1 MKEKSKQNIQE
12 IELYKKFKRISV
24 AEFFERNRHLLG
36 FDSPRK
42 ALLIAVKE
50 YVDNSLDAC
59 EEYKILPDIKVEI
72 DRLENDIYK
81 VIVEDNGP
89 GIPYENVPEIFGSF
103 LFGSKFHRFIST
115 RGKQGIGASA
125 ITLYSQLTTK
135 EPVEIITK
143 IKNKEKGIKYKIKI
157 DVKTNTPIILEKEE
171 VEMKKESG
179 TIVKAKIIGQYIKGK
194 QSVDEYIRLTALINP
209 HANIIYKNPDGEKF
223 VYKRIINEIPEL
235 KEVKPHPYGIELGY
249 FDRLIRETKEKT
261 LLNFLTKTFS
271 SVGQNT
277 AMEVLKK
284 AKLDPDID
292 PKTLNDDQ
300 IIKLYNALQNAKLR
314 AIPSKYIITL
324 GRDIILKSME
334 NMLKP
339 EYMAAI
345 KRRPALYRGI
355 PFIVEVGIAYGG
367 EINEFQYYR
376 FANRVPLLYK
386 PGEDAIT
393 HALKEIN
400 WKHYGFEVEGEFPKD
415 PMAILVHVA
424 SVWLPFTSES
434 KEAIAPYDEIVREIE
449 LGIKNALRELSIYI
463 KKKRALETIGDKY
476 KNLYGYGLEVID
488 SLSSILDIERENVE
502 ERVKERIKKEL
513 VNDIYEILKSVREV
527 KNLLK
532 EGKEDRAVTLIKN
545 MLKDTVKINL
555 LSEKELE
562 DMIIEV
568 INDVKK
574 NKLSLLS

>member
-59 EEYKILPDIKVEI
+59 EEYRILPDIKVEI

-125 ITLYSQLTTK
+125 VTLYSQLTTK

-143 IKNKEKGIKYKIKI
+143 MKNKEKGIKYKIKI

-209 HANIIYKNPDGEKF
+209 HANIIYKNPDGERF

-249 FDRLIRETKEKT
+249 FDRLIRETKEET

-292 PKTLNDDQ
+292 PKSLNDDQ

-314 AIPSKYIITL
+314 AIPSKYIVTL

-334 NMLKP
+334 NILKP

-488 SLSSILDIERENVE
+488 SLSSILDIEKEKVE

-562 DMIIEV
+562 DMIVEV

>member
-1 MKEKSKQNIQE
+1 MKEKSKQNVQE
-12 IELYKKFKRISV
+12 AELYKKFKRISV

-59 EEYKILPDIKVEI
+59 EEYRILPDIKVEI
-72 DRLENDIYK
+72 DKLEEDTYK
-81 VIVEDNGP
+81 VTVEDNGP
-89 GIPYENVPEIFGSF
+89 GIPYESVPEIFGSF

-125 ITLYSQLTTK
+125 VTLYSQLTTK
-135 EPVEIITK
+135 EPIEIITK
-143 IKNKEKGIKYKIKI
+143 MKNKEKGIKYKIKI
-157 DVKTNTPIILEKEE
+157 DIKTNTPIILEKEE

-249 FDRLIRETKEKT
+249 FDRLIRETNQKT

-277 AMEVLKK
+277 AIEILKK
-284 AKLDPDID
+284 AKLDSDMD
-292 PKTLNDDQ
+292 PRTLNDDQ
-300 IIKLYNALQNAKLR
+300 IIKLYNTLQNAKLR
-314 AIPSKYIITL
+314 AIPSKYIVTL

-334 NMLKP
+334 NILKP

-376 FANRVPLLYK
+376 FANRVPLLYR

-434 KEAIAPYDEIVREIE
+434 KEAIAPYDEIVKEIE

-463 KKKRALETIGDKY
+463 KKKKALETIGDKY
-476 KNLYGYGLEVID
+476 KNLYGYGLEIID
-488 SLSSILDIERENVE
+488 SLSSILDIEKENAE
-502 ERVKERIKKEL
+502 KRIKERIKKEL

-532 EGKEDRAVTLIKN
+532 EGKEDRAVSLIKN
-545 MLKDTVKINL
+545 MLKDAVKINL

-562 DMIIEV
+562 DTIMEV

-574 NKLSLLS
+574 NKLSLLN

>member
-1 MKEKSKQNIQE
+1 MKEKIKQNIQE
-12 IELYKKFKRISV
+12 AELYKKFKRISV

-81 VIVEDNGP
+81 VTVEDNGP
-89 GIPYENVPEIFGSF
+89 GIPYESVPEIFGSF

-125 ITLYSQLTTK
+125 VTLYSQLTTK
-135 EPVEIITK
+135 EPIEIITK
-143 IKNKEKGIKYKIKI
+143 MKNKEKGIKYKIKI

-171 VEMKKESG
+171 IEIKKESG

-209 HANIIYKNPDGEKF
+209 HTNIIYKNPDEEKF
-223 VYKRIINEIPEL
+223 VYKRIINYIPEL

-249 FDRLIRETKEKT
+249 FDRLIRETKGKT
-261 LLNFLTKTFS
+261 LINFLTKTFS

-277 AMEVLKK
+277 AIEILKK
-284 AKLDPDID
+284 AKLDPDTD
-292 PKTLNDDQ
+292 PKNLNDDQ
-300 IIKLYNALQNAKLR
+300 IIKLYNALQNARLR
-314 AIPSKYIITL
+314 AIPSKYIVTL

-334 NMLKP
+334 NILKP

-345 KRRPALYRGI
+345 RRKPGLYRGI

-415 PMAILVHVA
+415 PMAILVHIA

-463 KKKRALETIGDKY
+463 KKKKALETIGDKY

-488 SLSSILDIERENVE
+488 SLSSILDIERENIE
-502 ERVKERIKKEL
+502 KRLKERIKKEL
-513 VNDIYEILKSVREV
+513 VNDVYEILKSVREV

-532 EGKEDRAVTLIKN
+532 EGKDDRAVTLIKN
-545 MLKDTVKINL
+545 MLKDIVKINL

-562 DMIIEV
+562 DTIMEV

-574 NKLSLLS
+574 NKLSLLN

>member
-1 MKEKSKQNIQE
+1 MKEKIKQNVQE
-12 IELYKKFKRISV
+12 AELYKKFKRISV

-72 DRLENDIYK
+72 DRLENDVYK
-81 VIVEDNGP
+81 VTVEDNGP
-89 GIPYENVPEIFGSF
+89 GIPYESVPEIFGSF

-125 ITLYSQLTTK
+125 VTLYSQLTTK

-143 IKNKEKGIKYKIKI
+143 MKNKEKGIKYKIKI
-157 DVKTNTPIILEKEE
+157 DIKTNTPIILEKEE
-171 VEMKKESG
+171 IEMKKESG
-179 TIVKAKIIGQYIKGK
+179 TIVKAKVIGQYIKGK

-223 VYKRIINEIPEL
+223 VYKRIINDIPEL

-277 AMEVLKK
+277 AIEILKK
-284 AKLDPDID
+284 AKLDLDTD

-314 AIPSKYIITL
+314 AIPSKYIVTL

-334 NMLKP
+334 NILKP

-345 KRRPALYRGI
+345 RRRPALYRGI

-434 KEAIAPYDEIVREIE
+434 KEAIAPYDEIVKEVE

-463 KKKRALETIGDKY
+463 KKKKALETIGDKY

-488 SLSSILDIERENVE
+488 SLSSILDIEKENIE
-502 ERVKERIKKEL
+502 KRIKERIKKEL

-527 KNLLK
+527 KSLLK

-545 MLKDTVKINL
+545 MLKDAVKINL

-562 DMIIEV
+562 DTIIEV

>member
-1 MKEKSKQNIQE
+1 MKEKIKQDVQE
-12 IELYKKFKRISV
+12 AELYKKFKRISV

-72 DRLENDIYK
+72 DRLENDAYK
-81 VIVEDNGP
+81 VTVEDNGP
-89 GIPYENVPEIFGSF
+89 GIPYESVPEIFGSF

-125 ITLYSQLTTK
+125 VTLYSQLTTK

-143 IKNKEKGIKYKIKI
+143 MKNKEKGIKYKIKI
-157 DVKTNTPIILEKEE
+157 DVKTNSPIILEKEE
-171 VEMKKESG
+171 IEMKKESG
-179 TIVKAKIIGQYIKGK
+179 TIVKAKLIGQYIKGK

-223 VYKRIINEIPEL
+223 VYKRIINDIPEL

-277 AMEVLKK
+277 AIEILKK
-284 AKLDPDID
+284 AKLDPDTD
-292 PKTLNDDQ
+292 PKNLNDDQ

-314 AIPSKYIITL
+314 AIPSKYIVTL

-334 NMLKP
+334 NILKP

-345 KRRPALYRGI
+345 RRKPALYRGI

-386 PGEDAIT
+386 SGEDAIT

-434 KEAIAPYDEIVREIE
+434 KEAIAPYDEIIKEIE
-449 LGIKNALRELSIYI
+449 LGIKNALRELSVYI
-463 KKKRALETIGDKY
+463 KKKKALETIGDKY

-488 SLSSILDIERENVE
+488 SLSSILDIEKEKVE
-502 ERVKERIKKEL
+502 KRVKERIKKEL

-532 EGKEDRAVTLIKN
+532 EGKDDRAVTLIKN

>member
-12 IELYKKFKRISV
+12 NELYKKFKRISV

-72 DRLENDIYK
+72 DKLGEDVYE
-81 VIVEDNGP
+81 VTVEDNGP
-89 GIPYENVPEIFGSF
+89 GIPYESVPEIFGSF

-125 ITLYSQLTTK
+125 VTLYSQLTTK

-143 IKNKEKGIKYKIKI
+143 MKNKEKGIRYKIKI
-157 DVKTNTPIILEKEE
+157 DVKTNTPLIVEKEE
-171 VEMKKESG
+171 IEIKKESG
-179 TIVKAKIIGQYIKGK
+179 TIIKAKIIGQYIKGK
-194 QSVDEYIRLTALINP
+194 QSVDEYIKLTALINP

-223 VYKRIINEIPEL
+223 TYKRIINEIPEL

-249 FDRLIRETKEKT
+249 FDRLIKETDEKT

-277 AMEVLKK
+277 AVEILKK
-284 AKLDPDID
+284 AKIDPDTD
-292 PKTLNDDQ
+292 PKNLNDDQ
-300 IIKLYNALQNAKLR
+300 IIKLYNALQNARLR
-314 AIPSKYIITL
+314 AIPSKYIVTL
-324 GRDIILKSME
+324 GSDIILKSME
-334 NMLKP
+334 NILKP

-345 KRRPALYRGI
+345 RRKPGLYRGI

-367 EINEFQYYR
+367 EITEFQYYR

-400 WKHYGFEVEGEFPKD
+400 WKHYGFEIEGEFPKD

-434 KEAIAPYDEIVREIE
+434 KEAIAPYDEIIREIE

-463 KKKRALETIGDKY
+463 KKKKALEIIGDKY
-476 KNLYGYGLEVID
+476 KNLYGYGLEIID
-488 SLSSILDIERENVE
+488 SLSSILDIEKQNVE
-502 ERVKERIKKEL
+502 KIIKERIKKEL
-513 VNDIYEILKSVREV
+513 VNDIYEILKSVKEV
-527 KNLLK
+527 KNYLK
-532 EGKEDRAVTLIKN
+532 EGKEDRAVALIKN
-545 MLKDTVKINL
+545 MLKDAVKVNL

-562 DMIIEV
+562 DTIIEV
-568 INDVKK
+568 INDAKK
-574 NKLSLLS
+574 NKLSLLN

>member
-1 MKEKSKQNIQE
+1 MKEKIKQNIQE
-12 IELYKKFKRISV
+12 AELYKKFKRISV
-24 AEFFERNRHLLG
+24 AEFFERNRHMLG

-72 DRLENDIYK
+72 DGLENDIYK
-81 VIVEDNGP
+81 VTVEDNGP

-125 ITLYSQLTTK
+125 VTLYSQLTTK

-143 IKNKEKGIKYKIKI
+143 MKNKEKGIKYKIKI

-171 VEMKKESG
+171 VEMKKDSG

-194 QSVDEYIRLTALINP
+194 QSVDEYIKLTALINP
-209 HANIIYKNPDGEKF
+209 HTNIIYKNPDGEKF
-223 VYKRIINEIPEL
+223 VYKRIINYIPEL

-249 FDRLIRETKEKT
+249 FDRLIREAKEKT
-261 LLNFLTKTFS
+261 LINFLTKTFS

-277 AMEVLKK
+277 AIEILKK

-300 IIKLYNALQNAKLR
+300 IIKLYNALQNARLR
-314 AIPSKYIITL
+314 AIPSKYIVTL

-334 NMLKP
+334 NILKP

-345 KRRPALYRGI
+345 RRKPGLYRGI

-367 EINEFQYYR
+367 GINEFQYYR

-415 PMAILVHVA
+415 PMAILVHIA

-463 KKKRALETIGDKY
+463 KKKKALETIGDKY

-488 SLSSILDIERENVE
+488 SLSSILDIERENIE
-502 ERVKERIKKEL
+502 KRLKERIKREL
-513 VNDIYEILKSVREV
+513 VNDVYEILKSVREV

-532 EGKEDRAVTLIKN
+532 EGKDDRAVTLIKN
-545 MLKDTVKINL
+545 MLKDAVKINL

-562 DMIIEV
+562 DTIMEV

-574 NKLSLLS
+574 NKLSLLN

>member
-1 MKEKSKQNIQE
+1 MKEKIKQNVQE
-12 IELYKKFKRISV
+12 AELYKKFKRISV

-42 ALLIAVKE
+42 ALLIAIKE

-72 DRLENDIYK
+72 DGLENDVYK
-81 VIVEDNGP
+81 ITVEDNGP

-125 ITLYSQLTTK
+125 VTLYSQLTTK

-143 IKNKEKGIKYKIKI
+143 TKNKEKGIKYKIKI
-157 DVKTNTPIILEKEE
+157 DVKTNSPIILEKEE

-194 QSVDEYIRLTALINP
+194 QSVDEYIKLTALINP

-223 VYKRIINEIPEL
+223 VYKRIINNIPEL

-277 AMEVLKK
+277 AIEILKK
-284 AKLDPDID
+284 AKLDPDMD
-292 PKTLNDDQ
+292 PKNLNDDQ

-314 AIPSKYIITL
+314 AIPSKYIVTL

-334 NMLKP
+334 NILKP

-345 KRRPALYRGI
+345 RRKPRLYRGI

-434 KEAIAPYDEIVREIE
+434 KEAIAPYDEIVKEIE

-463 KKKRALETIGDKY
+463 KKKKALETIGDKY

-488 SLSSILDIERENVE
+488 SLSSILDIKKENVE
-502 ERVKERIKKEL
+502 ERIKERIKKEL
-513 VNDIYEILKSVREV
+513 INDIYEILKSVREV

-532 EGKEDRAVTLIKN
+532 EGKDDRAVTLIKN
-545 MLKDTVKINL
+545 MLKDAVKINL
-555 LSEKELE
+555 LTEKELE

-574 NKLSLLS
+574 NKLSLLN

>member
-488 SLSSILDIERENVE
+488 SLSSILDIEKENVE
-502 ERVKERIKKEL
+502 ERVKERIRKEL

-532 EGKEDRAVTLIKN
+532 EGKEDRAVALIKN
-545 MLKDTVKINL
+545 MLKDAVKINL

>member
-1 MKEKSKQNIQE
+1 MKEKSRQNIQE

-42 ALLIAVKE
+42 ALLISVKE

-72 DRLENDIYK
+72 SKIENDIYK
-81 VIVEDNGP
+81 ISVEDNGP
-89 GIPYENVPEIFGSF
+89 GIPYESVPEIFGSF

-125 ITLYSQLTTK
+125 VTLYSQLTTK

-143 IKNKEKGIKYKIKI
+143 IKNKENGIKYKIKI
-157 DVKTNTPIILEKEE
+157 DVKTNTPIIVEKEE
-171 VEMKKESG
+171 IEIKKESG
-179 TIVKAKIIGQYIKGK
+179 TIVKAKIVGQYVKGK

-209 HANIIYKNPDGEKF
+209 HANITYKNPDGEKF

-235 KEVKPHPYGIELGY
+235 KEVKPHPYGIEIGY
-249 FDRLIRETKEKT
+249 FERLIRETNEKT

-277 AMEVLKK
+277 AMEILKK

-292 PKTLNDDQ
+292 PKNLDDDQ
-300 IIKLYNALQNAKLR
+300 IIKLYNALQNVKLR
-314 AIPSKYIITL
+314 AIPSKYIVTL

-334 NMLKP
+334 NILKP
-339 EYMAAI
+339 EYMVAI
-345 KRRPALYRGI
+345 KRKPKLYRGI

-367 EINEFQYYR
+367 EITEFQYYR

-434 KEAIAPYDEIVREIE
+434 KEAIAPYDEIVKEIE
-449 LGIKNALRELSIYI
+449 LGIKNVLRELSVYI

-476 KNLYGYGLEVID
+476 KSLYGYGLEVID

-502 ERVKERIKKEL
+502 KRVKERIKKEL
-513 VNDIYEILKSVREV
+513 VNDIYEILKSVKEV

-532 EGKEDRAVTLIKN
+532 EGKDDKAIALIKN

-562 DMIIEV
+562 NIIIEV

-574 NKLSLLS
+574 NKLSLLN

>member
-1 MKEKSKQNIQE
+1 MKEKSKQNVQE
-12 IELYKKFKRISV
+12 NELYKKFKRISV

-72 DRLENDIYK
+72 DKLEEDVYE
-81 VIVEDNGP
+81 VTVEDNGP
-89 GIPYENVPEIFGSF
+89 GIPYESVPEIFGSF

-125 ITLYSQLTTK
+125 VTLYSQLTTK

-143 IKNKEKGIKYKIKI
+143 MKNKEKGIRYKVKI
-157 DVKTNTPIILEKEE
+157 DVKTNTPLIVEKEE
-171 VEMKKESG
+171 IDMKKESG
-179 TIVKAKIIGQYIKGK
+179 TIIKAKIIGQYIKGK
-194 QSVDEYIRLTALINP
+194 QSVDEYIKLTALINP
-209 HANIIYKNPDGEKF
+209 HTNIIYKNPDGEKF
-223 VYKRIINEIPEL
+223 IYKRIINEIPEL

-249 FDRLIRETKEKT
+249 FDRLIKETDKKT

-277 AMEVLKK
+277 AVEILKK
-284 AKLDPDID
+284 AKID
-292 PKTLNDDQ
+292 PNTDPKNLNDDQ
-300 IIKLYNALQNAKLR
+300 IIKLYNALQNARLR
-314 AIPSKYIITL
+314 AIPSKYIVTL
-324 GRDIILKSME
+324 GSDIILKSME
-334 NMLKP
+334 NILKP

-345 KRRPALYRGI
+345 RRKPGLYRGI

-367 EINEFQYYR
+367 EITEFQYYR

-393 HALKEIN
+393 HALKEIS
-400 WKHYGFEVEGEFPKD
+400 WKHYGFEIEGEFPKD

-434 KEAIAPYDEIVREIE
+434 KEAIAPYDEIIREIE

-463 KKKRALETIGDKY
+463 KKKKALEIIGDKY
-476 KNLYGYGLEVID
+476 KNLYGYGLEIID
-488 SLSSILDIERENVE
+488 SLSSILDIEKQNVE
-502 ERVKERIKKEL
+502 KIIKERIKKEL
-513 VNDIYEILKSVREV
+513 VNDIYEILKSVKEV
-527 KNLLK
+527 KNYLK
-532 EGKEDRAVTLIKN
+532 EGKEDRAVALIKN
-545 MLKDTVKINL
+545 MLKDAVKVNL

-562 DMIIEV
+562 DTIIEV
-568 INDVKK
+568 INDAKK
-574 NKLSLLS
+574 NKLSLLN

>member
-1 MKEKSKQNIQE
+1 MKEKIKQNVQE
-12 IELYKKFKRISV
+12 AELYKKFKRISV

-72 DRLENDIYK
+72 DRLENDVYK

-89 GIPYENVPEIFGSF
+89 GIPYESVPEIFGSF

-125 ITLYSQLTTK
+125 VTLYSQLTTK

-143 IKNKEKGIKYKIKI
+143 MKNKEKGIKYKIKI
-157 DVKTNTPIILEKEE
+157 DIKTNTPIILEKEE
-171 VEMKKESG
+171 IEVKKESG
-179 TIVKAKIIGQYIKGK
+179 TIVKAKVIGQYIKGK

-223 VYKRIINEIPEL
+223 VYKRIINDIPEL

-277 AMEVLKK
+277 AIEILKK
-284 AKLDPDID
+284 AKLDPDTD
-292 PKTLNDDQ
+292 PKNLNDDQ

-314 AIPSKYIITL
+314 AIPSKYIVTL

-334 NMLKP
+334 NILKP

-345 KRRPALYRGI
+345 RRRPALYRGI

-434 KEAIAPYDEIVREIE
+434 KEAIAPYDEIVKEVE

-463 KKKRALETIGDKY
+463 KKKKALETIGDKY
-476 KNLYGYGLEVID
+476 KNLYGYGLEVIE
-488 SLSSILDIERENVE
+488 SLSSILDIERENIE
-502 ERVKERIKKEL
+502 KRIKERIKKEL

-532 EGKEDRAVTLIKN
+532 EGKDDRAVTLIKN
-545 MLKDTVKINL
+545 MLKDAVKINL

-562 DMIIEV
+562 DTIIEV

>member
-1 MKEKSKQNIQE
+1 MKEKIKQNVQE
-12 IELYKKFKRISV
+12 AELYKKFKRISV

-72 DRLENDIYK
+72 DGLENDIYK
-81 VIVEDNGP
+81 VTVEDNGP
-89 GIPYENVPEIFGSF
+89 GIPYESVPEIFGSF

-125 ITLYSQLTTK
+125 VTLYSQLTTK

-143 IKNKEKGIKYKIKI
+143 MKNKEKGIKYKIKI

-194 QSVDEYIRLTALINP
+194 QSVDEYIKLTALINP
-209 HANIIYKNPDGEKF
+209 HTNIIYKNPDGEKF
-223 VYKRIINEIPEL
+223 VYKRIINYIPEL

-249 FDRLIRETKEKT
+249 FDRLIREAKEKT
-261 LLNFLTKTFS
+261 LINFLTKTFS

-277 AMEVLKK
+277 AIEILKK

-300 IIKLYNALQNAKLR
+300 IIKLYNALQNARLR
-314 AIPSKYIITL
+314 AIPSKYIVTL

-334 NMLKP
+334 NILKP

-345 KRRPALYRGI
+345 RRKPGLYRGI

-367 EINEFQYYR
+367 GINEFQYYR

-415 PMAILVHVA
+415 PMAILVHIA

-463 KKKRALETIGDKY
+463 KKKKALETIGDKY

-488 SLSSILDIERENVE
+488 SLSSILDIERENIE
-502 ERVKERIKKEL
+502 KRLKERIKKEL
-513 VNDIYEILKSVREV
+513 VNDVYEILKSVREV

-532 EGKEDRAVTLIKN
+532 EGKDDRAVTLIKN
-545 MLKDTVKINL
+545 MLKDAVKINL

-562 DMIIEV
+562 DTIMEV

-574 NKLSLLS
+574 NKLSLLN

>member
-72 DRLENDIYK
+72 DRLENDVYK

-143 IKNKEKGIKYKIKI
+143 MKNKEKGIKYKIKI

-277 AMEVLKK
+277 AIEVLKK
-284 AKLDPDID
+284 AKLDPDTD
-292 PKTLNDDQ
+292 PKNLNDDQ

-314 AIPSKYIITL
+314 AIPSKYIVTL

-334 NMLKP
+334 NILKP

-488 SLSSILDIERENVE
+488 SLSSILDIEKENVE
-502 ERVKERIKKEL
+502 ERVKERIRKEL

-532 EGKEDRAVTLIKN
+532 EGKEDRAVALIKN
-545 MLKDTVKINL
+545 MLKDAVKINL

>member
-1 MKEKSKQNIQE
+1 MKEKIKQNVQE
-12 IELYKKFKRISV
+12 AELYKKFKRISV

-72 DRLENDIYK
+72 DRLENDVYK
-81 VIVEDNGP
+81 VTVEDNGP
-89 GIPYENVPEIFGSF
+89 GIPYESVPEIFGSF

-125 ITLYSQLTTK
+125 VTLYSQLTTK

-143 IKNKEKGIKYKIKI
+143 MKNKEKGIKYKIKI
-157 DVKTNTPIILEKEE
+157 DIKTNTPIILEKEKI
-171 VEMKKESG
+171 EMKKESG
-179 TIVKAKIIGQYIKGK
+179 TIVKAKVIGQYIKGK

-223 VYKRIINEIPEL
+223 VYKRIINDIPEL

-277 AMEVLKK
+277 AIEILKK
-284 AKLDPDID
+284 AKLDPDTD

-314 AIPSKYIITL
+314 AIPSKYIVTL

-334 NMLKP
+334 NILKP

-345 KRRPALYRGI
+345 RRRPALYRGI

-434 KEAIAPYDEIVREIE
+434 KEAIAPYDEIVKEVE

-463 KKKRALETIGDKY
+463 KKKKALETIGDKY
-476 KNLYGYGLEVID
+476 KNLYGYGLEVIN
-488 SLSSILDIERENVE
+488 SLSSILDIEKENIE
-502 ERVKERIKKEL
+502 KRIKERIKKEL

-532 EGKEDRAVTLIKN
+532 EGKDDRAVTLIKN
-545 MLKDTVKINL
+545 MLKDAVKINL

-562 DMIIEV
+562 DTIIEV

>member
-1 MKEKSKQNIQE
+1 MKEKTKQNVQE
-12 IELYKKFKRISV
+12 AELYKKFKRISV

-72 DRLENDIYK
+72 DRLENDVYK
-81 VIVEDNGP
+81 ITVEDNGP

-125 ITLYSQLTTK
+125 VTLYSQLTTK

-157 DVKTNTPIILEKEE
+157 DVKTNAPIILEKEE
-171 VEMKKESG
+171 VEVKKESG

-209 HANIIYKNPDGEKF
+209 HANITYKNPDGEKF
-223 VYKRIINEIPEL
+223 VYKRIINDIPEL

-277 AMEVLKK
+277 AIEVLKK
-284 AKLDPDID
+284 AKLDPDTD

-300 IIKLYNALQNAKLR
+300 IIKLYNTLQNAKLR
-314 AIPSKYIITL
+314 AIPAKYIVTL

-334 NMLKP
+334 NILKP

-345 KRRPALYRGI
+345 RRKPALYRGI
-355 PFIVEVGIAYGG
+355 PFIVEVGVAYGG
-367 EINEFQYYR
+367 EITEFQYYR

-463 KKKRALETIGDKY
+463 KKKKALETIGDKY

-488 SLSSILDIERENVE
+488 SLSSILDIEKEKVE
-502 ERVKERIKKEL
+502 GRVKERIKKEL

-532 EGKEDRAVTLIKN
+532 EGKDDRAVTLIKN

-562 DMIIEV
+562 DMIVEV

-574 NKLSLLS
+574 NKLNLLS

>member
-1 MKEKSKQNIQE
+1 MKEKIKQNVQE
-12 IELYKKFKRISV
+12 AELYKKFKRISV

-72 DRLENDIYK
+72 DRLEEDTYK
-81 VIVEDNGP
+81 VTVEDNGP
-89 GIPYENVPEIFGSF
+89 GIPYESVPEIFGSF

-125 ITLYSQLTTK
+125 VTLYSQLTTK

-143 IKNKEKGIKYKIKI
+143 MKNKEKGIKYKIKI
-157 DVKTNTPIILEKEE
+157 DIKTNTPIILEKEE

-249 FDRLIRETKEKT
+249 FDRLIRETNQKT

-277 AMEVLKK
+277 AIEVLKK
-284 AKLDPDID
+284 AKLDPDTD
-292 PKTLNDDQ
+292 PRTLNDDQ

-314 AIPSKYIITL
+314 AIPSKYIVTL

-334 NMLKP
+334 NILKP

-376 FANRVPLLYK
+376 FANRVPLLYR

-434 KEAIAPYDEIVREIE
+434 KEAIAPYDEIVKEIE

-463 KKKRALETIGDKY
+463 KKKKALETIGDKY
-476 KNLYGYGLEVID
+476 KNLYGYGLEIID
-488 SLSSILDIERENVE
+488 SLSSILDIEKENAE
-502 ERVKERIKKEL
+502 KRIKERIKKEL

-532 EGKEDRAVTLIKN
+532 EGKEDRAVSLIKN
-545 MLKDTVKINL
+545 MLKDAVKINL

-562 DMIIEV
+562 DTIMEV

-574 NKLSLLS
+574 NKLSLLN

>member
-1 MKEKSKQNIQE
+1 MKEKIKQNVQE
-12 IELYKKFKRISV
+12 AELYKKFKRISV

-59 EEYKILPDIKVEI
+59 EEYRILPDIKVEI
-72 DRLENDIYK
+72 DRLENDVYK
-81 VIVEDNGP
+81 VTVEDNGP
-89 GIPYENVPEIFGSF
+89 GIPYESVPEIFGSF

-125 ITLYSQLTTK
+125 VTLYSQLTTK

-143 IKNKEKGIKYKIKI
+143 MKNKEKGIKYKIKI
-157 DVKTNTPIILEKEE
+157 DIKTNTPIILEKEE
-171 VEMKKESG
+171 AEMKKESG
-179 TIVKAKIIGQYIKGK
+179 TIVKAKVIGQYIKGK

-223 VYKRIINEIPEL
+223 VYKRIINDIPEL

-277 AMEVLKK
+277 AIEILKK
-284 AKLDPDID
+284 AKLDPDTD
-292 PKTLNDDQ
+292 PKSLNDDQ

-314 AIPSKYIITL
+314 AIPSKYIVTL

-334 NMLKP
+334 NILKP

-345 KRRPALYRGI
+345 RRRPALYRGI

-434 KEAIAPYDEIVREIE
+434 KEAIAPYDEIVKEVE

-463 KKKRALETIGDKY
+463 KKKKALETIGDKY

-488 SLSSILDIERENVE
+488 SLSSILDIERENIE
-502 ERVKERIKKEL
+502 KRIKERIKKEL

-532 EGKEDRAVTLIKN
+532 EGKDDRAVTLIKN
-545 MLKDTVKINL
+545 MLKDAVKINL

-562 DMIIEV
+562 DTIIEV

-574 NKLSLLS
+574 NKLSLLN

>member
-72 DRLENDIYK
+72 SKIENDIYK
-81 VIVEDNGP
+81 ISVEDNGP
-89 GIPYENVPEIFGSF
+89 GIPYESVPEIFGSF

-125 ITLYSQLTTK
+125 VTLYSQLTTK

-157 DVKTNTPIILEKEE
+157 DVKTNTPIIVEKEE
-171 VEMKKESG
+171 IEIKKESG
-179 TIVKAKIIGQYIKGK
+179 TIVKAKIIGQYVKGK

-209 HANIIYKNPDGEKF
+209 HANINYKNPDGEKF

-235 KEVKPHPYGIELGY
+235 KEVKPHHYGIEIGY
-249 FDRLIRETKEKT
+249 FERLIRETNEKT

-277 AMEVLKK
+277 AIEILKK
-284 AKLDPDID
+284 AKLDPNTD
-292 PKTLNDDQ
+292 PKSLDDDQ
-300 IIKLYNALQNAKLR
+300 IIKLYNALQNIKLR
-314 AIPSKYIITL
+314 AIPSKYIVTL

-334 NMLKP
+334 NILKP
-339 EYMAAI
+339 EYMVAI
-345 KRRPALYRGI
+345 KRKPKLYRGI

-367 EINEFQYYR
+367 EITEFQYYR

-393 HALKEIN
+393 YSLKEIN

-415 PMAILVHVA
+415 PIAILVHVA

-434 KEAIAPYDEIVREIE
+434 KEAIAPYDEIIKEIE
-449 LGIKNALRELSIYI
+449 LGIKNVLRELSVYI
-463 KKKRALETIGDKY
+463 KKKKALETVGDKY

-488 SLSSILDIERENVE
+488 SLSSILNIEKENVE
-502 ERVKERIKKEL
+502 KRVKERIKKEL
-513 VNDIYEILKSVREV
+513 VNDIYEILKSVKEV

-532 EGKEDRAVTLIKN
+532 EGKNDKAIALIKN
-545 MLKDTVKINL
+545 MLKDIVKINL

-562 DMIIEV
+562 NIIIEV

-574 NKLSLLS
+574 NKLSLLN

>member
-1 MKEKSKQNIQE
+1 MKEKIKQNVQE
-12 IELYKKFKRISV
+12 AELYKKFKRISV
-24 AEFFERNRHLLG
+24 AEFFERNRHMLG

-72 DRLENDIYK
+72 DGLENDIYK
-81 VIVEDNGP
+81 VTVEDNGP
-89 GIPYENVPEIFGSF
+89 GIPYESVPEIFGSF

-125 ITLYSQLTTK
+125 VTLYSQLTTK

-143 IKNKEKGIKYKIKI
+143 MKNKEKGIKYKIKI

-171 VEMKKESG
+171 VEMKKDSG

-194 QSVDEYIRLTALINP
+194 QSVDEYIKLTALINP
-209 HANIIYKNPDGEKF
+209 HTNIIYKNPDGEKF
-223 VYKRIINEIPEL
+223 VYKRIINYIPEL

-249 FDRLIRETKEKT
+249 FDRLIREAKEKT
-261 LLNFLTKTFS
+261 LINFLTKTFS

-277 AMEVLKK
+277 AIEILKK

-300 IIKLYNALQNAKLR
+300 IIKLYNALQNARLR
-314 AIPSKYIITL
+314 AIPSKYIVTL

-334 NMLKP
+334 NILKP

-345 KRRPALYRGI
+345 RRKPGLYRGI

-367 EINEFQYYR
+367 GINEFQYYR

-415 PMAILVHVA
+415 PMAILVHIA

-463 KKKRALETIGDKY
+463 KKKKALETIGDKY

-488 SLSSILDIERENVE
+488 SLSSILDIERENIE
-502 ERVKERIKKEL
+502 KRLKERIKREL
-513 VNDIYEILKSVREV
+513 VNDVYEILKSVREV

-532 EGKEDRAVTLIKN
+532 EGKDDRAVTLIKN
-545 MLKDTVKINL
+545 MLKDAVKINL

-562 DMIIEV
+562 DTIMEV

-574 NKLSLLS
+574 NKLSLLN

>member
-1 MKEKSKQNIQE
+1 MKEKIKQNIQE
-12 IELYKKFKRISV
+12 AELYKKFKRISV

-81 VIVEDNGP
+81 VTVEDNGP
-89 GIPYENVPEIFGSF
+89 GIPYESVPEIFGSF

-125 ITLYSQLTTK
+125 VTLYSQLTTK
-135 EPVEIITK
+135 EPIEIITK
-143 IKNKEKGIKYKIKI
+143 MKNKEKGIKYKIKI

-171 VEMKKESG
+171 IEIKKESG

-209 HANIIYKNPDGEKF
+209 HTNIIYKNPDEEKF
-223 VYKRIINEIPEL
+223 VYKRIINYIPEL

-249 FDRLIRETKEKT
+249 FDRLIRETKGKT
-261 LLNFLTKTFS
+261 LINFLTKTFS

-277 AMEVLKK
+277 AIEILKK
-284 AKLDPDID
+284 AKLDPDTD
-292 PKTLNDDQ
+292 PKNLNDDQ
-300 IIKLYNALQNAKLR
+300 IIKLYNALQNARLR
-314 AIPSKYIITL
+314 AIPSKYIVTL

-334 NMLKP
+334 NILKP

-345 KRRPALYRGI
+345 RRKPGLYRGI

-415 PMAILVHVA
+415 PMAILVHIA

-463 KKKRALETIGDKY
+463 KKKKALETIGDKY

-488 SLSSILDIERENVE
+488 SLSSILDIERENIE
-502 ERVKERIKKEL
+502 KRLKERIKKEL
-513 VNDIYEILKSVREV
+513 VNDVYEILKSVREV

-532 EGKEDRAVTLIKN
+532 EGKDDRAVTLIKN
-545 MLKDTVKINL
+545 MLKDAVKINL

-562 DMIIEV
+562 DTIMEV

-574 NKLSLLS
+574 NKLSLLN

>member
-1 MKEKSKQNIQE
+1 MKEKSKQNVQE
-12 IELYKKFKRISV
+12 NELYKKFKRISV

-72 DRLENDIYK
+72 DKLEEDVYE
-81 VIVEDNGP
+81 VTVEDNGP

-125 ITLYSQLTTK
+125 VTLYSQLTTK

-143 IKNKEKGIKYKIKI
+143 MKNKEKGIRYKVKI
-157 DVKTNTPIILEKEE
+157 DVKTNTPLIVEKEE
-171 VEMKKESG
+171 IEMKKESG
-179 TIVKAKIIGQYIKGK
+179 TIIKAKIMGQYIKGK
-194 QSVDEYIRLTALINP
+194 QSVDEYIKLTALINP

-223 VYKRIINEIPEL
+223 TYKRIINEIPEL

-249 FDRLIRETKEKT
+249 FDRLIKETDEKT

-277 AMEVLKK
+277 AVEILKK
-284 AKLDPDID
+284 AKIDPDTD
-292 PKTLNDDQ
+292 PKNLNDDQ
-300 IIKLYNALQNAKLR
+300 IIKLYNALQNARLR
-314 AIPSKYIITL
+314 AIPSKYIVTL

-334 NMLKP
+334 NILKP

-345 KRRPALYRGI
+345 RRKPGLYRGI

-400 WKHYGFEVEGEFPKD
+400 WKHYGFEIEGEFPKD

-434 KEAIAPYDEIVREIE
+434 KEAIAPYDEIIREIE

-463 KKKRALETIGDKY
+463 KKKKALETIGDKY
-476 KNLYGYGLEVID
+476 KNLYGYGLEIID
-488 SLSSILDIERENVE
+488 SLSSILDIEKQNIEKRI
-502 ERVKERIKKEL
+502 KERIKKEL
-513 VNDIYEILKSVREV
+513 VNDIYEILKSVKEV
-527 KNLLK
+527 KNYLK
-532 EGKEDRAVTLIKN
+532 EEKEDRAVALIKN
-545 MLKDTVKINL
+545 MLKDAVKVNL

-562 DMIIEV
+562 DTIIEV
-568 INDVKK
+568 INDAKK
-574 NKLSLLS
+574 NKLSLLN

>member
-1 MKEKSKQNIQE
+1 MKEKSKQNVQE
-12 IELYKKFKRISV
+12 AELYKKFKRISV

-72 DRLENDIYK
+72 DRLENDVYK
-81 VIVEDNGP
+81 VTVEDNGP
-89 GIPYENVPEIFGSF
+89 GIPYESVPEIFGSF

-125 ITLYSQLTTK
+125 VTLYSQLTTK

-143 IKNKEKGIKYKIKI
+143 MKNKEKGIKYKIKI
-157 DVKTNTPIILEKEE
+157 DIKTNTPIILEKEE
-171 VEMKKESG
+171 IEMKKESG
-179 TIVKAKIIGQYIKGK
+179 TIVKAKVIGQYIKGK

-223 VYKRIINEIPEL
+223 VYKRIINDIPEL

-277 AMEVLKK
+277 AIEILKK
-284 AKLDPDID
+284 AKLDPDTD
-292 PKTLNDDQ
+292 PKNLNDDQ

-314 AIPSKYIITL
+314 AIPSKYIVTL

-334 NMLKP
+334 NILKP

-345 KRRPALYRGI
+345 RRKPGLYRGI

-367 EINEFQYYR
+367 GINEFQYYR

-415 PMAILVHVA
+415 PMAILVHIA

-463 KKKRALETIGDKY
+463 KKKKALETIGDKY

-488 SLSSILDIERENVE
+488 SLSSILDIERENIE
-502 ERVKERIKKEL
+502 KRLKERIKREL
-513 VNDIYEILKSVREV
+513 VNDVYEILKSVREV

-532 EGKEDRAVTLIKN
+532 EGKDDRAVTLIKN
-545 MLKDTVKINL
+545 MLKDAVKINL

-562 DMIIEV
+562 DTIMEV

-574 NKLSLLS
+574 NKLSLLN

>member
-1 MKEKSKQNIQE
+1 MKEKSKQNVQE
-12 IELYKKFKRISV
+12 NELYKKFKRISV

-72 DRLENDIYK
+72 DKLGEDVYE
-81 VIVEDNGP
+81 VTVEDNGP

-125 ITLYSQLTTK
+125 VTLYSQLTTK

-143 IKNKEKGIKYKIKI
+143 MKNKEKGIRYKVKI
-157 DVKTNTPIILEKEE
+157 DVKTNTPLIVEKEE
-171 VEMKKESG
+171 IEMKKESG
-179 TIVKAKIIGQYIKGK
+179 TIIKAKIIGQYIKGK
-194 QSVDEYIRLTALINP
+194 QSVDEYIKLTALINP

-223 VYKRIINEIPEL
+223 TYKRIINEIPEL

-249 FDRLIRETKEKT
+249 FDRLIKETDEKT

-277 AMEVLKK
+277 AVEILKK
-284 AKLDPDID
+284 AKIDPDTD
-292 PKTLNDDQ
+292 PKNLNDDQ
-300 IIKLYNALQNAKLR
+300 IIKLYNALQNARLR
-314 AIPSKYIITL
+314 AIPSKYIVTL

-334 NMLKP
+334 NILKP

-345 KRRPALYRGI
+345 RRKPGLYRGI

-367 EINEFQYYR
+367 EMTEFQYYR

-400 WKHYGFEVEGEFPKD
+400 WKHYGFEIEGEFPKD

-434 KEAIAPYDEIVREIE
+434 KEAIAPYDEIIREIE

-463 KKKRALETIGDKY
+463 KKKKALETIGDKY
-476 KNLYGYGLEVID
+476 KNLYGYGLEIID
-488 SLSSILDIERENVE
+488 SLSSILDIEKQNVE
-502 ERVKERIKKEL
+502 KRIKERIKKEL
-513 VNDIYEILKSVREV
+513 VNDIYEILKSVKEV
-527 KNLLK
+527 KNYLK
-532 EGKEDRAVTLIKN
+532 EGKEDRAVALIKN
-545 MLKDTVKINL
+545 MLKDAVKVNL

-562 DMIIEV
+562 DTIIEV
-568 INDVKK
+568 INDAKK
-574 NKLSLLS
+574 NKLSLLN

>member
-1 MKEKSKQNIQE
+1 MKEKIKQNVQE
-12 IELYKKFKRISV
+12 AELYKKFKRISV

-72 DRLENDIYK
+72 DRLENDVYK
-81 VIVEDNGP
+81 VTVEDNGP
-89 GIPYENVPEIFGSF
+89 GIPYESVPEIFGSF

-125 ITLYSQLTTK
+125 VTLYSQLTTK

-143 IKNKEKGIKYKIKI
+143 MKNKEKGIKYKIKI
-157 DVKTNTPIILEKEE
+157 DIKTNTPIILEKEE
-171 VEMKKESG
+171 IEMKKESG
-179 TIVKAKIIGQYIKGK
+179 TIVKAKVIGQYIKGK

-223 VYKRIINEIPEL
+223 VYKRIINDIPEL

-277 AMEVLKK
+277 AIEILKK
-284 AKLDPDID
+284 AKLDLDTD
-292 PKTLNDDQ
+292 PKNLNDDQ

-314 AIPSKYIITL
+314 AIPSKYIVTL

-334 NMLKP
+334 NILKP

-345 KRRPALYRGI
+345 RRRPALYRGI

-434 KEAIAPYDEIVREIE
+434 KEAIAPYDEIVKEVE

-463 KKKRALETIGDKY
+463 KKKKALETIGDKY

-488 SLSSILDIERENVE
+488 SLSSILDIEKENIE
-502 ERVKERIKKEL
+502 KRIKERIKKEL

-532 EGKEDRAVTLIKN
+532 EGKDDRAVTLIKN
-545 MLKDTVKINL
+545 MLKDAVKINL

-562 DMIIEV
+562 DTIIEV

>member
-1 MKEKSKQNIQE
+1 MKEKSKQNVQE
-12 IELYKKFKRISV
+12 NELYKKFKRISV

-50 YVDNSLDAC
+50 YIDNSLDAC

-72 DRLENDIYK
+72 DKLEEDVYE
-81 VIVEDNGP
+81 VTVEDNGP

-125 ITLYSQLTTK
+125 VTLYSQLTTK

-143 IKNKEKGIKYKIKI
+143 MKNKEKGIRYKIKI
-157 DVKTNTPIILEKEE
+157 DVKTNTPLIVEKEE
-171 VEMKKESG
+171 IEMKKESG
-179 TIVKAKIIGQYIKGK
+179 TIIKAKIIGQYIKGK
-194 QSVDEYIRLTALINP
+194 QSVDEYIKLTALINP

-223 VYKRIINEIPEL
+223 TYKRIINYIPEL

-249 FDRLIRETKEKT
+249 FDRLIKETDEKT

-277 AMEVLKK
+277 AVEILKK
-284 AKLDPDID
+284 AKIDPDIN
-292 PKTLNDDQ
+292 PKNLNDDQ
-300 IIKLYNALQNAKLR
+300 IIKLYNALQNARLR
-314 AIPSKYIITL
+314 AIQSKYIVTL
-324 GRDIILKSME
+324 GSDIILKSME
-334 NMLKP
+334 NILKP

-345 KRRPALYRGI
+345 RRKPGLYRGI

-367 EINEFQYYR
+367 EMTEFQYYR

-400 WKHYGFEVEGEFPKD
+400 WKHYGFEIEGEFPKD

-424 SVWLPFTSES
+424 SVWIPFTSES
-434 KEAIAPYDEIVREIE
+434 KEAIAPYDEIIKEIE

-463 KKKRALETIGDKY
+463 KKKKALEIIGDKY
-476 KNLYGYGLEVID
+476 KNLYGYGLEIID
-488 SLSSILDIERENVE
+488 SLSSILDIEKQNVE
-502 ERVKERIKKEL
+502 KIVKERIKKEL
-513 VNDIYEILKSVREV
+513 VNDIYEILKSVKEV
-527 KNLLK
+527 KNYLK
-532 EGKEDRAVTLIKN
+532 EGKEDRAVALIKN
-545 MLKDTVKINL
+545 MLKDTVKVNL

-562 DMIIEV
+562 DTIIEV
-568 INDVKK
+568 INDAKK
-574 NKLSLLS
+574 NKLSLLN

>member
-1 MKEKSKQNIQE
+1 MKEKSKQSIQE

-72 DRLENDIYK
+72 DRLENDVYK

-89 GIPYENVPEIFGSF
+89 GIPYESVPEIFGSF

-125 ITLYSQLTTK
+125 VTLYSQLTTK

-143 IKNKEKGIKYKIKI
+143 TKNKEKGIKYKIKI
-157 DVKTNTPIILEKEE
+157 DIKTNAPIILEKEE

-179 TIVKAKIIGQYIKGK
+179 TIVKAKIIGQYVKGK
-194 QSVDEYIRLTALINP
+194 QSVDEYIRLTAMINP

-223 VYKRIINEIPEL
+223 IYKRIVNNVPEL

-284 AKLDPDID
+284 AKLDPNID

-314 AIPSKYIITL
+314 AIPSKYIVTL

-345 KRRPALYRGI
+345 RRKPALYRGI

-367 EINEFQYYR
+367 EITEFQYYR

-400 WKHYGFEVEGEFPKD
+400 WKHYGFEVEGELPKD

-463 KKKRALETIGDKY
+463 KKKKALETIGDKY

-488 SLSSILDIERENVE
+488 SLSSILDIEKENVE
-502 ERVKERIKKEL
+502 KKVKERIKKEL
-513 VNDIYEILKSVREV
+513 VKDIYEILKSVKEV
-527 KNLLK
+527 KNYLK

-545 MLKDTVKINL
+545 MLKDIIKISL

-562 DMIIEV
+562 DTIMEV

-574 NKLSLLS
+574 NKLNLLS

>member
-1 MKEKSKQNIQE
+1 MKEKSKQSIQE

-42 ALLIAVKE
+42 ALLIAIKE

-72 DRLENDIYK
+72 SKVENDIYK
-81 VIVEDNGP
+81 ISVEDNGP

-115 RGKQGIGASA
+115 RGKQGIGAA
-125 ITLYSQLTTK
+125 AVTLYSQLTTK

-157 DVKTNTPIILEKEE
+157 DVKTNTPIIVEKEE
-171 VEMKKESG
+171 IEIKKESG
-179 TIVKAKIIGQYIKGK
+179 TIVKAKIVGQYVKGK
-194 QSVDEYIRLTALINP
+194 QSIDEYIRLTALINP
-209 HANIIYKNPDGEKF
+209 HANITYKNPDGEKF

-235 KEVKPHPYGIELGY
+235 KEVRPHPYGIEIGY
-249 FDRLIRETKEKT
+249 FERLIRETNEKT
-261 LLNFLTKTFS
+261 LLNFLIKTFS

-277 AMEVLKK
+277 AIETLKK

-292 PKTLNDDQ
+292 PKNLDDDQ
-300 IIKLYNALQNAKLR
+300 IIKLYNALQNVKLR
-314 AIPSKYIITL
+314 AIPSKYIVTL

-334 NMLKP
+334 NILKP
-339 EYMAAI
+339 EYMVAI
-345 KRRPALYRGI
+345 KRKPKLYRGI

-367 EINEFQYYR
+367 EITEFQYYR

-434 KEAIAPYDEIVREIE
+434 KEAIAPYDEIVKEIE
-449 LGIKNALRELSIYI
+449 LGIKNVLRELSVYI

-488 SLSSILDIERENVE
+488 SLSSILDIEKGNVE
-502 ERVKERIKKEL
+502 KRVKERIKKEL
-513 VNDIYEILKSVREV
+513 VNDVYEILKSVKEV

-532 EGKEDRAVTLIKN
+532 EGKDDKAIALIKK
-545 MLKDTVKINL
+545 MLNDTVKINL

-562 DMIIEV
+562 NIIIEV

-574 NKLSLLS
+574 NKLSLLN